1 MPGLSDTA
9 LGDWYVNR
17 LVVDRQP
24 LLLLVS
30 ATSLLPILVPARD
43 VRGLP
48 ERLPGLVERR
58 LQGFGLDGVVI
69 GAEARVMRD
78 VLVAPTVD
86 RSVLGIM
93 VDFAKA
99 VSWYLEPVSGPTR
112 RCPWWRTAWRR
123 RLAARVRERSGWRFR
138 TARRR
143 NCSDRSGL
151 HARFT
156 SLPVARVDNG
166 SAASTARQTRVFRSG
181 STRTRLGRRSV
192 VAQLEGALS
201 SGAKGRRFES
211 CRAHHT
217 F

>member
-1 MPGLSDTA
+1 MVILRPTRKLYGLLPPAPTAPGPSDTA

-58 LQGFGLDGVVI
+58 LQRYGLDGVVI

-78 VLVAPTVD
+78 VVVAPTVD
-86 RSVLGIM
+86 RSVVGIM

-99 VSWYLEPVSGPTR
+99 VSWYLEPGQWTDATLPLVED
-112 RCPWWRTAWRR
+112 
-123 RLAARVRERSGWRFR
+123 RLAETPCRGSQRAERVVFP
-138 TARRR
+138 
-143 NCSDRSGL
+143 DRKAPEL
-151 HARFT
+151 
-156 SLPVARVDNG
+156 L
-166 SAASTARQTRVFRSG
+166 RQKWATP
-181 STRTRLGRRSV
+181 TI
-192 VAQLEGALS
+192 
-201 SGAKGRRFES
+201 
-211 CRAHHT
+211 H
-217 F
+217 

>member
-99 VSWYLEPVSGPTR
+99 VSWYLEPGQWTDATLPMVED
-112 RCPWWRTAWRR
+112 
-123 RLAARVRERSGWRFR
+123 RLAETPCRASQRAERLAFP
-138 TARRR
+138 
-143 NCSDRSGL
+143 DRKAPEL
-151 HARFT
+151 
-156 SLPVARVDNG
+156 L
-166 SAASTARQTRVFRSG
+166 RQKWA
-181 STRTRLGRRSV
+181 TRTI
-192 VAQLEGALS
+192 
-201 SGAKGRRFES
+201 
-211 CRAHHT
+211 H
-217 F
+217 